1 LGYEHT
7 FSNSSIPTAAGVRF
21 VQPYAVGQTAA
32 SLALLGGDVYSVGV
46 EYTDNPNF
54 QASGRV
60 EHRTGSGNDNTVLS
74 AGAAGKISP
83 ALTALARY
91 EQANFANQGIEGL
104 GDTATLRLGLAYRDP
119 ASDRW
124 NALLRYEYRQNPY
137 SIPETLLIGSSTTSI
152 EHVFALETIYA
163 PSWRW
168 EFYGK
173 GAFRHS
179 TSYLADN
186 FSNSSTLF
194 LSQLRA
200 AYRLGYRMDLAVEGR
215 WIGQR
220 SPEYDEFGIAVETGY
235 YLTPDF
241 RIGVGYSFGS
251 VDDRDFSGYR
261 SKDGPYLSL
270 TLKVNELLGG
280 FGRQRVVPP
289 QQRESRV
296 QPIASAQKPAALWA
310 QLIAPLINPPSK

>member
-1 LGYEHT
+1 
-7 FSNSSIPTAAGVRF
+7 
-21 VQPYAVGQTAA
+21 
-32 SLALLGGDVYSVGV
+32 V

-54 QASGRV
+54 QASARI

-104 GDTATLRLGLAYRDP
+104 GNSSTLRLGLAYRDL

-124 NALLRYEYRQNPY
+124 NGLLRYEYRVNPY
-137 SIPETLLIGSSTTSI
+137 TIPDTLLIGSGTGST

-173 GAFRHS
+173 GAFRYS
-179 TSYLADN
+179 ETYSSQN
-186 FSNSSTLF
+186 FSNSSTIF

-200 AYRLGYRMDLAVEGR
+200 SYRLGYRTDLAVEGR
-215 WIGQR
+215 WIGQN
-220 SPEYDEFGIAVETGY
+220 SPGYDEFGVAVEAGY
-235 YLTPDF
+235 YLTPDL
-241 RIGVGYSFGS
+241 RVALGYSFGS
-251 VDDRDFSGYR
+251 VDDQDFSGYR
-261 SKDGPYLSL
+261 SKDGIYFNL
-270 TLKVNELLGG
+270 TFKVNELFSG

-289 QQRESRV
+289 QQQESRV
-296 QPIASAQKPAALWA
+296 KPVATGDKPDLSSAVNPTSEIVNSYWWNASHWNLQ
-310 QLIAPLINPPSK
+310 